1 MVSYFSNWWKG
12 KLTIS
17 ESASQFGHVFE
28 SNDVGMKFFD
38 SILQHSITF
47 DELIEQDG
55 KTLLQD
61 IDYITQCAT
70 TDLTAKESSD
80 RPQQRIDAYL
90 YVHRR
95 MQEYVRRINKD
106 YPPLKK
112 LEEHLFDLLKST
124 FKETKGQEP
133 NLIVE

>member
-1 MVSYFSNWWKG
+1 
-12 KLTIS
+12 
-17 ESASQFGHVFE
+17 
-28 SNDVGMKFFD
+28 MKFFD

-55 KTLLQD
+55 KTLLKD

-95 MQEYVRRINKD
+95 MQEYV
-106 YPPLKK
+106 
-112 LEEHLFDLLKST
+112 
-124 FKETKGQEP
+124 
-133 NLIVE
+133 